1 MSKLQYLS
9 VDNLAGS
16 SVPFAYAAKAGPWIF
31 LNGHEANYEADIKPV
46 QSVTNGILLFS
57 YRRNSLQVTIPELL

>member
-1 MSKLQYLS
+1 MS
-9 VDNLAGS
+9 AT
-16 SVPFAYAAKAGPWIF
+16 FFFTIAKIVFF